1 MQGPK
6 EIGDVD
12 TEDDKDEETQYEQW
26 KARELARI
34 RCTEYPSTFSSSIQS
49 ISGTRLYSVRQER
62 PLVYI
67 YIYKGD
73 NFGRLSQ
80 QFREPCVHCMPRH
93 PLSPPG
99 EGGMQ

>member
-34 RCTEYPSTFSSSIQS
+34 RCVEYPSTLSSSIHC
-49 ISGTRLYSVRQER
+49 ISGTRSTFCTTRKTAC
-62 PLVYI
+62 I
-67 YIYKGD
+67 YMRAKKWVDTASNSGGLACIACPD
-73 NFGRLSQ
+73 ILF
-80 QFREPCVHCMPRH
+80 H
-93 PLSPPG
+93 PLG
-99 EGGMQ
+99 KEACRV